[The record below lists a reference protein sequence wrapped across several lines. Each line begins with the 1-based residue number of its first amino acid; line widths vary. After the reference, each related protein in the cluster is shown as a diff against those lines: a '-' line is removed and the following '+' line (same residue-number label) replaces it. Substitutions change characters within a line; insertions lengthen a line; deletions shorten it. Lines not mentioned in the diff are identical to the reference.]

1 MQTRAIIQAQFFWV
15 IHTPLLLLSKQC
27 VKKQREFYEFVVHNN
42 FVVISIMSLKP
53 FSEELFGQFSRHSAH
68 SESWIRRTP
77 PAPFSQI
84 VAARAAEND

>member
-1 MQTRAIIQAQFFWV
+1 MQTHAIIQAQFFWV

-53 FSEELFGQFSRHSAH
+53 FSEELLANFQGIPHIPKAGSGGHHLLLFPKLLRLAFK
-68 SESWIRRTP
+68 RN
-77 PAPFSQI
+77 
-84 VAARAAEND
+84 V